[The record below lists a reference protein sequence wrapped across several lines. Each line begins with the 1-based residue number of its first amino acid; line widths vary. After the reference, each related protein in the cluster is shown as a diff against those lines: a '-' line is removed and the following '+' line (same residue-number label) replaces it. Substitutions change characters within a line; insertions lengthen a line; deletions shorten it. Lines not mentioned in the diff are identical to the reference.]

1 MPASRE
7 GAAGHAAYF
16 DRPPEKLVLDGY
28 RHLIRAAALS
38 SKKQLTQ
45 AQLLYRGVLGDED
58 GEKAILALAKF
69 VRTLGQCAACPL
81 NVFNVGSRFI
91 CRDETL
97 VMAMIAGVQNAD
109 EPTVT
114 FCLEKLCSHD
124 HRDRAILAAGAFAL
138 TLKYMDQVML
148 PIPVHVVERVLTRS
162 RSGMLDELAA
172 GTIH

>member
-1 MPASRE
+1 MPTPRE
-7 GAAGHAAYF
+7 GAAGHTAYF

-28 RHLIRAAALS
+28 RHLIRGAALS
-38 SKKQLTQ
+38 STEHLTR
-45 AQLLYRGVLGDED
+45 AQLLYRSVLGDGD

-97 VMAMIAGVQNAD
+97 VMAMIAGIQNAD

-114 FCLEKLCSHD
+114 FCLERLCPND
-124 HRDRAILAAGAFAL
+124 QRDRAILAAGAFTL
-138 TLKYMDQVML
+138 TLKCMDQVML
-148 PIPVHVVERVLTRS
+148 PIPIHVVEKVIVRAKVNVLDKLT
-162 RSGMLDELAA
+162 A